1 MRHGWKP
8 YGNLVAFRRKCGS
21 RTLSS
26 FRDRLVT
33 LVMTPFMS
41 CGARLP
47 VYALFAAAF
56 FPENGGLFW
65 KKYRLYHIRRF
76 FDFNADGCPVDIAY
90 QTVYACISD
99 CCRLSQ
105 IVISLDK
112 GKLWNNDCGNFVIP
126 STMSYVEINRFAT
139 KRKILNN
146 FLICKTMWNHS
157 STLVIGT
164 FQVVFSSSQTSI
176 FTGASCQPE
185 ISKYS
190 IKTSGKMTHIH

>member
-1 MRHGWKP
+1 MKRRCAFWHTFHIYKRDCRFTTSFQINNKRNSTPLIPSPVFPPLSFSP
-8 YGNLVAFRRKCGS
+8 Y
-21 RTLSS
+21 
-26 FRDRLVT
+26 
-33 LVMTPFMS
+33 
-41 CGARLP
+41 
-47 VYALFAAAF
+47 
-56 FPENGGLFW
+56 
-65 KKYRLYHIRRF
+65 
-76 FDFNADGCPVDIAY
+76 PVDIAY

-190 IKTSGKMTHIH
+190 IKTSGKMTHSSLTWIRYKNKYIFLTIRNIAIKSLNL